1 MPLSTEGALTT
12 HATMHGAH
20 WSKQRSIC
28 SSESQHETSVE
39 VLVRVSVDT
48 WSAAVASAWV
58 MLELQI
64 ATQRRRR
71 RNMVGEVF
79 CGVTKCH
86 KKSNP
91 LKRNPLENK
100 IESVGYI
107 GSTLTNLRRDALCST
122 QRSQLRTTNATDPIV
137 LDSRKETVK
146 DRCTITYEREQIVN
160 PNLLKTVSI
169 FCCF

>member
-1 MPLSTEGALTT
+1 
-12 HATMHGAH
+12 
-20 WSKQRSIC
+20 
-28 SSESQHETSVE
+28 
-39 VLVRVSVDT
+39 
-48 WSAAVASAWV
+48 
-58 MLELQI
+58 
-64 ATQRRRR
+64 
-71 RNMVGEVF
+71 MVGEVF

-146 DRCTITYEREQIVN
+146 DRCTKTYEREQIVN
-160 PNLLKTVSI
+160 PKFENKL
-169 FCCF
+169 